1 MIWSACHSVC
11 LHITQKLYIKVIFS
25 YKMGSNHDSVL
36 LKGDSDQHTKLQNYF
51 FAFFTNIWF
60 HMPWQGFVH
69 PQILLVLF
77 LYSAL
82 VPMESLLG
90 HCSFISVCIIL
101 WSLSCVGAMVAA
113 RVVTLLPPTSAPLP
127 QVGKL
132 VVACRWSAVYSTE
145 P

>member
-1 MIWSACHSVC
+1 MILSACHSVC

-51 FAFFTNIWF
+51 FTFFTTIWF

-82 VPMESLLG
+82 VP
-90 HCSFISVCIIL
+90 C
-101 WSLSCVGAMVAA
+101 
-113 RVVTLLPPTSAPLP
+113 
-127 QVGKL
+127 
-132 VVACRWSAVYSTE
+132 
-145 P
+145 